1 MLRSQPAVFYLTEHY
16 QDHPWVLVRFLT
28 VDPAALPEMIE
39 RAWRL
44 VATPAI
50 LAKTISR

>member
-1 MLRSQPAVFYLTEHY
+1 VFYVTEHY

-28 VDPAALPEMIE
+28 VDPAALPEILE

-44 VATPAI
+44 VAPASL
-50 LAKTISR
+50 LAKHPRLGA